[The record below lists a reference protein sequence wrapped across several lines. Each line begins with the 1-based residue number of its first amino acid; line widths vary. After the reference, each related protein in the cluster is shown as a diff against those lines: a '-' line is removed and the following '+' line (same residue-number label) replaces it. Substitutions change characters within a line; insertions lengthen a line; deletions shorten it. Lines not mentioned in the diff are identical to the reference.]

1 MPAVLALQER
11 FNFTSHAES
20 PPLFYIHFFI
30 LLAETVILGAF
41 GCGAFEN
48 NPEVVAMAAK
58 NVLKDY
64 LHAFCNL
71 EFAVYCTPRDENNYR
86 VFERVLRGYCKA

>member
-1 MPAVLALQER
+1 MAIHDKRLRRMLDTALAKG
-11 FNFTSHAES
+11 
-20 PPLFYIHFFI
+20 
-30 LLAETVILGAF
+30 AETVILGAF

-71 EFAVYCTPRDENNYR
+71 EFAVYCTQRDENNYR

>member
-1 MPAVLALQER
+1 MAIHDKRLRRMLDTALAKG
-11 FNFTSHAES
+11 
-20 PPLFYIHFFI
+20 
-30 LLAETVILGAF
+30 AETVILGAF